1 MKHFNWKKAYDT
13 GIVEIDKQ
21 HRHFFEIANTFYDEL
36 FSETTVP
43 DNKKIFKILEN
54 LKDFSEFHCKYEKKI
69 YPTEIV
75 QEFFNFENMLAERI
89 EELRDLYKSNNII
102 VLYGF
107 AEFLRKW
114 LSKHILIL
122 NNKNFK
128 ELLKKETLNLAY
140 N

>member
-1 MKHFNWKKAYDT
+1 MKHFNWKKTYDT

-21 HRHFFEIANTFYDEL
+21 HRHLFEIANAFYDEL
-36 FSETTVP
+36 ISESTVP

-75 QEFFNFENMLAERI
+75 QEFFNSENMLAERI
-89 EELRDLYKSNNII
+89 EELGDLYKSNNII

-114 LSKHILIL
+114 LLKHILIL

-128 ELLKKETLNLAY
+128 ELLKKETLNLVY

>member
-21 HRHFFEIANTFYDEL
+21 HRHLFEIANAFYDEL
-36 FSETTVP
+36 FYETTVP
-43 DNKKIFKILEN
+43 DNKKIFKILGS
-54 LKDFSEFHCKYEKKI
+54 LKNFSEFHCKYEKKI
-69 YPTEIV
+69 YPSEIV
-75 QEFFNFENMLAERI
+75 HEFFNSENMLAERI

-102 VLYGF
+102 FLYGF

-128 ELLKKETLNLAY
+128 ELLKKETLNIAY

>member
-1 MKHFNWKKAYDT
+1 MKHFNWKKTYDT

-21 HRHFFEIANTFYDEL
+21 HRHLFEIANAFYDEL
-36 FSETTVP
+36 FSETSVP

-69 YPTEIV
+69 YPSEIV
-75 QEFFNFENMLAERI
+75 QQFFNIENMLVERI
-89 EELRDLYKSNNII
+89 EELKDLYKSNNII

-114 LSKHILIL
+114 LLKHILIL
-122 NNKNFK
+122 NAKDFK
-128 ELLKKETLNLAY
+128 ELLKKETFSLSCN
-140 N
+140 